1 MADQVLVAV
10 LLVLLSKLKSSLSA
24 KPKLNLPPGP
34 WTLPVI
40 GSIHHL
46 IANPLIYRTLR
57 GLAQKHG
64 PLMTIRLGEAPV
76 LVVSSPEAAR
86 EVLKTHDTTFADRFT
101 NATAAAISYNATD
114 VALSPYGERWR
125 QLRKICVLELLSAVR
140 VQSFRRIR
148 EEEVAR
154 FMRSVAASAAAGDEM
169 DMSAAIFWFIYDA
182 FMRECVGSRCKYQG
196 SRIMQMLATAPRK
209 ALACRDRMQ
218 RVLERVMKEKKE
230 AMDSGAETVHES
242 FVGFN
247 LANDV
252 YTMNNVMAT
261 RRCRI
266 ITVSANGQGFS
277 RTGSAGRQWPRCR
290 PRCEKPSK
298 GRPQSSRMT
307 FYLKLVIKE
316 TLRMHSHLPFLIPRR
331 CRKTSRVM
339 GYDIPEG
346 TTVLINVWAICRDPQ
361 VLGRSR
367 GVQPERFESNNMD
380 YKGTNYEYLPF
391 GSGRRMCPGA
401 TLGLAN
407 ISLALLSLL
416 YHFDWKL
423 CDGVEPKDVDVR
435 EAVGII
441 ANKRTNLVLRPVT
454 RIAPANA

>member
-1 MADQVLVAV
+1 M
-10 LLVLLSKLKSSLSA
+10 

-64 PLMTIRLGEAPV
+64 PLMTLRLGEVPV

-169 DMSAAIFWFIYDA
+169 DMSAAIFGFIYDA

-196 SRIMQMLATAPRK
+196 EYLDAFHMAVRQTSGMSVADLFPSSQIMQMLATAPRK

-218 RVLERVMKEKKE
+218 RVLERDMKEKKE
-230 AMDSGAETVHES
+230 AMDSGDETVHES
-242 FVGFN
+242 FVGV
-247 LANDV
+247 LL
-252 YTMNNVMAT
+252 
-261 RRCRI
+261 RL
-266 ITVSANGQGFS
+266 
-277 RTGSAGRQWPRCR
+277 
-290 PRCEKPSK
+290 
-298 GRPQSSRMT
+298 QSC
-307 FYLKLVIKE
+307 K
-316 TLRMHSHLPFLIPRR
+316 
-331 CRKTSRVM
+331 
-339 GYDIPEG
+339 
-346 TTVLINVWAICRDPQ
+346 
-361 VLGRSR
+361 
-367 GVQPERFESNNMD
+367 
-380 YKGTNYEYLPF
+380 
-391 GSGRRMCPGA
+391 
-401 TLGLAN
+401 
-407 ISLALLSLL
+407 
-416 YHFDWKL
+416 
-423 CDGVEPKDVDVR
+423 
-435 EAVGII
+435 
-441 ANKRTNLVLRPVT
+441 
-454 RIAPANA
+454 